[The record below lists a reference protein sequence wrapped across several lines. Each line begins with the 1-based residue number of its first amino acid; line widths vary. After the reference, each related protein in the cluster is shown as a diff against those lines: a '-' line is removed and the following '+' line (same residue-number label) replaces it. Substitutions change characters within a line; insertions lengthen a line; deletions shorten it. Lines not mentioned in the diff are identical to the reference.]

1 MMANSLG
8 RSDGAGP
15 ASSPLEQLSREE
27 LALLITRY
35 QELLI
40 DVAQLP
46 EERQRLETDL
56 QRTRAELFGRWL
68 RERTGSG

>member
-1 MMANSLG
+1 MPHSLG

-15 ASSPLEQLSREE
+15 GGSPLEQLNKEE
-27 LALLITRY
+27 LALLIARY
-35 QELLI
+35 QELLN
-40 DVAQLP
+40 DPARP
-46 EERQRLETDL
+46 AEERQRLETEL